1 MKAKIFVVVMI
12 FLIMGTIPI
21 VTILGD
27 YKNSAPVATENTKP
41 TEKSKTPVNLT
52 DDEIIKGQIYAVYD
66 ESFNDDTIK
75 SLAILFKTNLKADK
89 NSVDLNNKD
98 IFISTEEFRNTNSS
112 FTEINSKITSAI
124 SAVKDTYIYHNN
136 EIEYIPYSQCS
147 QGFTEQDEKYPDL
160 LQIASPWDKQSKNFS
175 ADNKCVGVSIDGV
188 IFLTQ
193 NYDYLT
199 ALKWYLPKYEIKN
212 TT

>member
-1 MKAKIFVVVMI
+1 MKAKIFVVVLI
-12 FLIMGTIPI
+12 FLIMATIPT

-27 YKNSAPVATENTKP
+27 AKISKPVATQNTKP
-41 TEKSKTPVNLT
+41 TEKPKAPVNLT

-66 ESFNDDTIK
+66 ENFNDDTIK

-89 NSVDLNNKD
+89 NSVNLDNKD
-98 IFISTEEFRNTNSS
+98 IFISAEEFKSDYTS
-112 FTEINSKITSAI
+112 FEEINNKITTAFND
-124 SAVKDTYIYHNN
+124 VKDTYIYHTDK
-136 EIEYIPYSQCS
+136 IEYIPYSQCS
-147 QGFTEQDEKYPDL
+147 QGFTEKDEKYPDL
-160 LQIASPWDKQSKNFS
+160 LQIASPWDKQSKNYS

-193 NYDYLT
+193 NNDYLT